1 MWGGLGR
8 RYDRRSMMTSKRF
21 PVPLQRA
28 PEQSEVRAVGGLQ
41 QTFTASGLEISPKQ
55 DGEIG
60 VAVLDAIDA
69 IQRERH
75 TRRASAF
82 GRSESRATKSGTP

>member
-8 RYDRRSMMTSKRF
+8 RYDRRSMMTSKRL
-21 PVPLQRA
+21 PVSLERA
-28 PEQSEVRAVGGLQ
+28 PEQSEAREAVGLQ
-41 QTFTASGLEISPKQ
+41 QTFTGPGSEISLKQ
-55 DGEIG
+55 EGEIG

-69 IQRERH
+69 MQREKQ

-82 GRSESRATKSGTP
+82 GRSESRSTNCGRP